1 MSDWPLPPSV
11 EPRGPFGDDA
21 DVVRA
26 FARGELAPY
35 SDRFHVEGDVL
46 LASRDVPVA
55 LRIGP
60 RSMLIH
66 AELPPELLDAK
77 ELVEGVFTA
86 EGMNLLDEHT
96 LYGVAVGVQM
106 VGIRYSG
113 WDLWGADIDQAFADL
128 RIAAAGGE
136 EDILFGGGPPSVE

>member
-1 MSDWPLPPSV
+1 VADWPLPPSV
-11 EPRGPFGDDA
+11 EPRGPLGEDS
-21 DVVRA
+21 DVVLA
-26 FARGELAPY
+26 FARNELAPY
-35 SDRFHVEGDVL
+35 SERFHVEGPVL
-46 LASRDVPVA
+46 MANRDVPVA

-66 AELPPELLDAK
+66 AELPPELLEAK
-77 ELVEGVFTA
+77 ELVEEVFTG
-86 EGMNLLDEHT
+86 EGMSLLDEQT

-128 RIAAAGGE
+128 RVAASGGE
-136 EDILFGGGPPSVE
+136 EDILFGGGPPVAE